1 MNTAHTPGPWHVG
14 GIRPDSQPIV
24 YRADGFAI
32 ADATVYHTKHGAEEA
47 RANAAL
53 IAAAPDL
60 LAALRGAVSYYPE
73 DIDAGAEIS
82 GADLLEWF
90 AIWRESAL
98 AAIAKAEGRS

>member
-1 MNTAHTPGPWHVG
+1 MNTSHTPAPWIALPFGPDG
-14 GIRPDSQPIV
+14 G
-24 YRADGFAI
+24 
-32 ADATVYHTKHGAEEA
+32 A
-47 RANAAL
+47 RAYGPACYPVPDTWENARL
-53 IAAAPDL
+53 IAAAPEL